1 MNEHKFFTDGTK
13 VFAMKN
19 PVQNLNENEQKT
31 EKRPVNEQ
39 FGKMKH
45 LLGYKPDVYMN
56 TDNVKKN
63 RGF

>member
-19 PVQNLNENEQKT
+19 PVQKLNENEQKT

-39 FGKMKH
+39 FNKMKH
-45 LLGYKPDVYMN
+45 LLGYKPDDYVN
-56 TDNVKKN
+56 NKN
-63 RGF
+63 NRRI